1 MFPGS
6 TDDLAVVA
14 SEVLPGTV
22 DRVWYKGTNL
32 ANYDLVLL
40 SGGFSYGDYLRA
52 GALAS
57 RADILTEV
65 KRVAD
70 KGCLVLGVGNG
81 FQILLV
87 EGLLTGV
94 LFENIDHYLFLIYY
108 NMYFI

>member
-52 GALAS
+52 GGLAS

-65 KRVAD
+65 KRVTD
-70 KGCLVLGVGNG
+70 KGCLVLGEGNG
-81 FQILLV
+81 FHMLLDA
-87 EGLLTGV
+87 GLLPGV
-94 LFENIDHYLFLIYY
+94 HLENQVLHFSHQNFY
-108 NMYFI
+108 